1 VIDFI
6 VVARFA
12 LGESAHPKNGGLSA
26 YGMTC
31 FASKAEQARPL
42 HDFGNSLVFEKA
54 CNLMHSEI

>member
-6 VVARFA
+6 VVAKFA

-42 HDFGNSLVFEKA
+42 HDFGNSLSF
-54 CNLMHSEI
+54 